1 MRRLV
6 FLVEGD
12 TEVIFINQHIIPYLY
27 TKGYNNRAI
36 TVQKIITNRKLFK
49 KGGVTNYQ
57 FVKNDI
63 NNLLA
68 QGNVIITTLF
78 DFFRLPKSF
87 PGYTN
92 DSKQIAQIELA
103 MHIDFKSNPLIIPYI
118 QKHEMEAL
126 MFSAMDGFEIVQDD
140 EKVLRNLKSII
151 DQYVDPEEI
160 NSNPL
165 TAPSKRLEALFNYDK
180 TIDGEMILEGLG
192 IDIIIEKCPRFKEWL
207 GKIEIAL
214 SKY

>member
-1 MRRLV
+1 MKRLV

-12 TEVIFINQHIIPYLY
+12 TEVIFVNQHIIPYLY

-36 TVQKIITNRKLFK
+36 HAQKIITNRKLHK
-49 KGGVTNYQ
+49 KGGVINYQ
-57 FVKNDI
+57 YVKNDI
-63 NNLLA
+63 NNLIA
-68 QGNVIITTLF
+68 QGNVIVTTLF
-78 DFFRLPKSF
+78 DFFRLPGTF

-92 DSKQIAQIELA
+92 DSKQIAQIESSI
-103 MHIDFKSNPLIIPYI
+103 HQDFDNNPLIIPYI

-140 EKVLRNLKSII
+140 EKVLNDLKSII
-151 DQYVDPEEI
+151 DAYADPEQI

-180 TIDGEMILEGLG
+180 TVDGEMILEGLG
-192 IDIIIEKCPRFKEWL
+192 IDIIIEKCPRFRAWL
-207 GKIEIAL
+207 QKIEDIL
-214 SKY
+214 SRY